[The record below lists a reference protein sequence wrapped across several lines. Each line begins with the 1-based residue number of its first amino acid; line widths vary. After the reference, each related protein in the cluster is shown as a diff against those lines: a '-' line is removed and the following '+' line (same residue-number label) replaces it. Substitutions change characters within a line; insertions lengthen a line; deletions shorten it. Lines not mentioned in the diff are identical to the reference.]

1 MVNKEFGQNRYQ
13 AGRFEAKTRNAFLG
27 EKHRYDLKA
36 QFLSNP
42 NASVETFNPLD
53 QKFIAKLA
61 GENPQQQAH
70 LINFVNNFQTFESSF
85 GPDLELQNAPLVWAA
100 MDRIESLKNQEARE
114 AILNRIKAKKE
125 QAKQVVIAEPT
136 LKTENAL
143 QSTISTI
150 WKLQSEKL
158 RDGLKSI
165 LDLPFFIINNLP
177 DRVYKVVPLTTILAL
192 ILSACA
198 VTAVPNPEIPNQ
210 NNPVPGENTSIPD
223 SPTGEANQT
232 VTTEPSP
239 TATIEPSPTATER
252 VMTLE
257 ERVDAFA
264 AGQIE
269 FPSNLSP
276 EEYSAFIDEMNDHVG
291 RQAIWVESFR
301 NSDGSPVVL
310 YFDIA
315 QSKMVMLPGSYEENK
330 DIIDQNQLE
339 MFVKIS
345 EEAGTGNL
353 QYTNSN
359 GELITSPNSA
369 DVNWNLR
376 VDASNYEDGLIDLPE
391 VIRST
396 SEPTEENFWNEV
408 LVGLNDEIS
417 FIPGILMDDDVSMLV
432 SFQGGW
438 NKYPCLNMLFI
449 VTNRQEKPLY
459 GIRTFV
465 GPGPLIFTG
474 NEGSVL
480 NMSSS
485 KIQLLNS
492 NETRKFESGAVYYVS
507 FANQQKVWDNYERS
521 NIDELQGADAAVSSF
536 DNAFNQDVP
545 NDGNIILAGMFFIKK
560 K

>member
-143 QSTISTI
+143 QSTIGTI

-210 NNPVPGENTSIPD
+210 NNPVPGENTGIPD
-223 SPTGEANQT
+223 SPTGEVN
-232 VTTEPSP
+232 P
-239 TATIEPSPTATER
+239 TIEPSKTITPAPTETQA
-252 VMTLE
+252 VSQ
-257 ERVDAFA
+257 VDQLLTSYL
-264 AGQIE
+264 AGESVDVSI
-269 FPSNLSP
+269 LSP
-276 EEYSAFIDEMNDHVG
+276 SEFREFSTQLAEKRNAERGINPIIYNNEAYISPDNYMMMNY
-291 RQAIWVESFR
+291 
-301 NSDGSPVVL
+301 DGHPDMNETIQMYL
-310 YFDIA
+310 PIA
-315 QSKMVMLPGSYEENK
+315 GK
-330 DIIDQNQLE
+330 DGE
-339 MFVKIS
+339 
-345 EEAGTGNL
+345 GNL
-353 QYTNSN
+353 QIINHD
-359 GELITSPNSA
+359 GEIVTIENSA
-369 DVNWNLR
+369 DVDWNMRVTDPHDTRINWPTTKILESGFVEAQYRIYSPKNPSSLMPAILLDKNFGNIFLEGEESDME
-376 VDASNYEDGLIDLPE
+376 VNY
-391 VIRST
+391 R
-396 SEPTEENFWNEV
+396 
-408 LVGLNDEIS
+408 
-417 FIPGILMDDDVSMLV
+417 
-432 SFQGGW
+432 
-438 NKYPCLNMLFI
+438 FI
-449 VTNRQEKPLY
+449 VIETDEGNNPIVAREIMVIAMPTFNLYAENSPLKE
-459 GIRTFV
+459 
-465 GPGPLIFTG
+465 L
-474 NEGSVL
+474 GSPWKETEY
-480 NMSSS
+480 SSFY
-485 KIQLLNS
+485 KNLEIN
-492 NETRKFESGAVYYVS
+492 NVYY
-507 FANQQKVWDNYERS
+507 
-521 NIDELQGADAAVSSF
+521 IGGPI
-536 DNAFNQDVP
+536 NQDKAYLEVKKRNP
-545 NDGNIILAGMFFIKK
+545 HNYSGIIYGNDAYSILNNQSEDNENMIVLATSMFIKK
-560 K
+560 Q